1 MTESALFVTDQE
13 TTVCFTGHR
22 SIPPSVRKPLTLAL
36 DRSIQRLV
44 SEGYTSFLCGGA
56 LGFDMLAEEAVIRAR
71 KNNPQIR
78 LILVI
83 PCAGQPS
90 RWPAEEKKKYSE
102 LLQQADD
109 CLVLSPKY
117 YTGCMLTRN
126 RYMVDRSSRCICYL
140 YTMRGGT
147 MSTVQY
153 ALQKQIR
160 IDNLAMELFSQ
171 HDGMLKEDAAWNFT
185 SISRSAE
192 KNAVTALSHPF
203 QIWRRRWNRMLRR

>member
-22 SIPPSVRKPLTLAL
+22 SIPSSVRKPLTLAL

-83 PCAGQPS
+83 PCAGQSS
-90 RWPAEEKKKYSE
+90 RWPAEEKKKYGE
-102 LLQQADD
+102 LFQQADD

>member
-1 MTESALFVTDQE
+1 MTEAAFFVTEQE
-13 TTVCFTGHR
+13 ATACFTGHR
-22 SIPPSVRKPLTLAL
+22 FIPQPVRKPLTAAL
-36 DRSIQRLV
+36 DRNIQHMI

-71 KNNPQIR
+71 KNHSTIR

-83 PCAGQPS
+83 PCAGQSS

-102 LLQQADD
+102 ILQQADEHI
-109 CLVLSPKY
+109 VLSPQY

-126 RYMVDRSSRCICYL
+126 RYMVDRSSRCVCYL
-140 YTMRGGT
+140 YNMRGGT

-160 IDNLAMELFSQ
+160 IDNLAMDLIDI
-171 HDGMLKEDAAWNFT
+171 HDGMLKEDTAWNFT
-185 SISRSAE
+185 SISRSAG
-192 KNAVTALSHPF
+192 KNAITALSHPF
-203 QIWRRRWNRMLRR
+203 QIWRRRWNRMWRR